1 MGKTALI
8 TGIAG
13 QDGTYLAEHLL
24 ALDYRVNG
32 LYHSQR
38 PESQERVAKI
48 APGVEFVKGD
58 LTDSNSL
65 ISVMNKVKPDEIYN
79 LGALSFVG
87 SSWDE
92 AEKYANVTGVGVL
105 RILNATRQVVP
116 EARVYQAS
124 SSEMFGQVRETPQRE
139 TTPFYPR
146 SPYGIAKMTGHW
158 YVVNFRESYGLYA
171 CSGILFN
178 HESPRRGIEF
188 VTRKITRAAARIRY
202 GLQGELELGNLD
214 SRRDWGFAGDYVQ
227 AMHLMLQQDRPDDYV
242 VATGEAHTVRE
253 FAELAFE
260 AAGLTIEWSVEPPKD
275 STDQRSVGERQ
286 IGVSRQ
292 DGRTLIKVS
301 TKFFRPAEVDLLIG
315 DSAKARQALGW
326 QPSVSFPELVGMM
339 TENDLREQRDQ
350 TRD

>member
-24 ALDYRVNG
+24 ALGYRVNG

-48 APGVEFVKGD
+48 APSVEFVKGD

-178 HESPRRGIEF
+178 HESPRRGVEF

-227 AMHLMLQQDRPDDYV
+227 AMHLMLQQERPDDYV

-260 AAGLTIEWSVEPPKD
+260 AAGLPIEWSVEPPHD
-275 STDQRSVGERQ
+275 SSDQRSVGERQ
-286 IGVSRQ
+286 IGVSRK
-292 DGRTLIKVS
+292 DGRILIKVS

-315 DSAKARQALGW
+315 DSTKARKVLAW
-326 QPSVSFPELVGMM
+326 QPSVSFQQLVQMM
-339 TENDLREQRDQ
+339 TENDLREQREQ
-350 TRD
+350 ARD